1 MLKVVVS
8 TLFDCTLINRRYQA
22 GLSLLKEL
30 KLFDLEPILS
40 LSQQQGALTDS
51 IYSCWDSLAVG
62 RA

>member
-30 KLFDLEPILS
+30 QLFDLESILS
-40 LSQQQGALTDS
+40 LSQQQMPREPLQTVSTAAGTV
-51 IYSCWDSLAVG
+51 WQ
-62 RA
+62 

>member
-30 KLFDLEPILS
+30 KLFDLELILS
-40 LSQQQGALTDS
+40 LSQQQMPREPLQTVPTAAGTV
-51 IYSCWDSLAVG
+51 WQ
-62 RA
+62 

>member
-1 MLKVVVS
+1 MLKVIVS

-40 LSQQQGALTDS
+40 LSQQQMPREPLQTVSTAAGTV
-51 IYSCWDSLAVG
+51 WQ
-62 RA
+62 